1 MMKQETRVAI
11 INKEIEVYNSFIS
24 LIPIIEK
31 VINEFDGKCINKK
44 FTDRLDSEINQ
55 TSKGEQETRNFYIST
70 DYGYNGQFE
79 IRIRAY
85 NDTVKEATNKEY
97 PNTYRVNMNEYTF
110 RFPKEVFEITNS
122 GNYRIKAKEMI
133 DYLLVNSTDNLLN
146 KIETLRTGLSQSDE
160 MIAEIKRIKAAFK
173 AFENKYDYH
182 IREVMGVNFTL
193 RNNSS
198 MSYSRYD
205 I

>member
-1 MMKQETRVAI
+1 MEQETRVAI

-24 LIPIIEK
+24 LIPIIK
-31 VINEFDGKCINKK
+31 RVIKEFDGKCINKK
-44 FTDRLDSEINQ
+44 FADKLNNEINQ
-55 TSKGEQETRNFYIST
+55 IGNGEQKPRDFYVST
-70 DYGYNGQFE
+70 NYGYNMQFE
-79 IRIRAY
+79 ISIRAY
-85 NDTVKEATNKEY
+85 DDIVMETTNREY
-97 PNTYRVNMNEYTF
+97 PNTYRIDNKDYTL

-122 GNYRIKAKEMI
+122 GNYRVKASGMI
-133 DYLLVNSTDNLLN
+133 ACLGNSAKDLLD
-146 KIETLRTGLSQSDE
+146 KINTLQTGLNQADE